1 MPRNKRDP
9 NAKHQ
14 TPPNIKLFF
23 P

>member
-14 TPPNIKLFF
+14 TPQNIKLFF